1 MTTRVLICDDQFLVH
16 GGFRMI
22 IEARPGLEVAGEAPV
37 TSAVLPV
44 RSLMSISL
52 SAPVGGLMDWSG

>member
-1 MTTRVLICDDQFLVH
+1 M
-16 GGFRMI
+16 
-22 IEARPGLEVAGEAPV
+22 ARPMPREAPV

-52 SAPVGGLMDWSG
+52 STPVGGLMDWSG